1 MRVVAVASLLAV
13 VVLAS
18 PASAR
23 LYGDATMSGHIGGGF
38 MWPLADAGDR
48 LYGGFNLILGGTYW
62 PGPGPLGVMAEVSY
76 QRNSINRDVLK
87 ALGVPG
93 GHTIVIPFN
102 LNAMFTPKRS
112 GRVGYYLTGGGGVY
126 VLNAKATAP
135 GTGYCDPWF
144 WGWCSG
150 EQTLAEAT
158 RARPGLDGGVGFLY
172 DTGNECEI
180 YLETRYHYVFLQES
194 RTFQF
199 VPITVG
205 LRF

>member
-1 MRVVAVASLLAV
+1 MRLVPVASLLAV
-13 VVLAS
+13 ALVAS
-18 PASAR
+18 PAAAR
-23 LYGDATMSGHIGGGF
+23 LYGDAKMSGHIGGGV
-38 MWPLADAGDR
+38 MIPLADAGDR
-48 LYGGFNLILGGTYW
+48 LYGGFNITMGGTFW
-62 PGPGPLGVMAEVSY
+62 PGPGPLGVMLETSY
-76 QRNSINRDVLK
+76 QRNTINHDVLK

-93 GHTIVIPFN
+93 GHTIVLP
-102 LNAMFTPKRS
+102 LNVNALLCPRRS
-112 GRVGYYLTGGGGVY
+112 GRYGYYLTGGGGIY
-126 VLNAKATAP
+126 VVNAKATAP

-158 RARPGLDGGVGFLY
+158 RARPGLDGGIGLLY

-180 YLETRYHYVFLQES
+180 YLETRYHYVFLQDT

-199 VPITVG
+199 VPITLG